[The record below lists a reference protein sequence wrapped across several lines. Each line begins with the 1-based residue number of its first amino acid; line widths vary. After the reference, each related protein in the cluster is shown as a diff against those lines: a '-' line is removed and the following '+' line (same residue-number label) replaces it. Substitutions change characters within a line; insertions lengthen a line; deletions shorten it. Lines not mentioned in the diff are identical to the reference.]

1 MLIKEICEQGNFG
14 DVKQSLDKTFGH
26 NKDVKTKTTGQQ
38 TSSLLARLKKWIA
51 GTLPSANTTEN
62 DQMLVRQL
70 KQTNQGFQQGTIPP
84 DQAMEKFL
92 GILEKIGPVQQMNKL
107 VKMMIPM
114 LKGMQGMSAKPTEER
129 DLQNTIDALERFLQ
143 KNQEH
148 LPLARPDNVEVDG
161 PGPLQ
166 NPNDKLPDTFARP
179 NNPYDQPVRRD
190 NRPVA

>member
-1 MLIKEICEQGNFG
+1 MRIQEIFEQGNFG

-26 NKDVKTKTTGQQ
+26 NKDVKTKTTGQ
-38 TSSLLARLKKWIA
+38 TSGLLARLKKWIKGA
-51 GTLPSANTTEN
+51 TTGTNEN
-62 DQMLVRQL
+62 DQMLIRQL

-129 DLQNTIDALERFLQ
+129 DLQNTIDALEKFLQ

-148 LPLARPDNVEVDG
+148 QPMAG
-161 PGPLQ
+161 PNNREHQPMAG
-166 NPNDKLPDTFARP
+166 PNDKLPDTFARP
-179 NNPYDQPVRRD
+179 TAGPNDQPVRRD

>member
-1 MLIKEICEQGNFG
+1 MKFIEFSENTWS
-14 DVKQSLDKTFGH
+14 DVKGSLDSTFGH
-26 NKDVKTKTTGQQ
+26 NSKQKTKTTGQ
-38 TSSLLARLKKWIA
+38 TSSVLARLKKWIKNA
-51 GTLPSANTTEN
+51 TTGTNEN
-62 DQMLVRQL
+62 DQMLIRQL

-143 KNQEH
+143 KNQDH
-148 LPLARPDNVEVDG
+148 LPLAGPDNVEVDG

-166 NPNDKLPDTFARP
+166 NPNDRNVEVDGPGPLQNP
-179 NNPYDQPVRRD
+179 NDQPVRRD

>member
-1 MLIKEICEQGNFG
+1 MKFIEFSENTWS
-14 DVKQSLDKTFGH
+14 DVKGSLDSTFGH
-26 NKDVKTKTTGQQ
+26 NSKQKTKTTGQ
-38 TSSLLARLKKWIA
+38 TSSVLARLKKWIKNA
-51 GTLPSANTTEN
+51 TTGTNEN
-62 DQMLVRQL
+62 DQMLIRQL

-129 DLQNTIDALERFLQ
+129 DLQNTIDALEKFLQ

-148 LPLARPDNVEVDG
+148 QPMAG
-161 PGPLQ
+161 PNNREHQPMAG
-166 NPNDKLPDTFARP
+166 PNDKLPDTFARP
-179 NNPYDQPVRRD
+179 TAGPNDQPVRRD

>member
-1 MLIKEICEQGNFG
+1 MRIQEIFEQGNFG

-26 NKDVKTKTTGQQ
+26 NKDVKTKTTGQ
-38 TSSLLARLKKWIA
+38 TSGLLARLKKWIKGA
-51 GTLPSANTTEN
+51 TTGTNEN

-114 LKGMQGMSAKPTEER
+114 LKGMQGMAAKPTEER
-129 DLQNTIDALERFLQ
+129 DLQNTIDALEKFLQ

-148 LPLARPDNVEVDG
+148 QPMAG
-161 PGPLQ
+161 
-166 NPNDKLPDTFARP
+166 PNDKLPTAIAKTDV
-179 NNPYDQPVRRD
+179 VR
-190 NRPVA
+190 